1 MRFQGRRIRGGKG
14 SGKAVV
20 CRTPISFLGGIDP
33 TSGKILDGECD
44 SRGESISRRVFC
56 FPFGKGSTVGSYA
69 LYQLR
74 LNRKAPAAIINASA
88 EPIVATG
95 AIIAEVPMV
104 DGIDVCLLRTGDE
117 IVVDADRGV
126 IEVKDL
132 AERHVVTCIVRN
144 EGRILLLQ
152 RSQKVGSFNGLW
164 AGVSGFIEQGES
176 DECAAKRELREEI
189 GRDKVRLSNRIETQ
203 CFRDGPNVWCVHP
216 FLFDVKDRKVRT
228 DWEHQSIR
236 WIRPEQVPE
245 FDTVPGLNDI
255 IMKLL

>member
-1 MRFQGRRIRGGKG
+1 MIFHGRRIRGGKA
-14 SGKAVV
+14 SGRAVV

-33 TSGKILDGECD
+33 ASGKILDGECD
-44 SRGESISRRVFC
+44 SMGESVSRRVFC

-74 LNRKAPAAIINASA
+74 LNRKAPAAIINTSA

-104 DGIDVCLLRTGDE
+104 DGIDVGLLRTGDE

-126 IEVKDL
+126 VEVKDL

-164 AGVSGFIEQGES
+164 AGVSGFIEHGES
-176 DECAAKRELREEI
+176 DESAAKRELREEI
-189 GRDKVRLSNRIETQ
+189 GRDKMRLANRIETQ

-236 WIRPEQVPE
+236 WILPEQVPE

-255 IMKLL
+255 ILKLL